1 MADGVEVEVYTDP
14 VQADLSGAFLGLDV
28 GSTSTKSFL
37 ITRSLLPV
45 IGCYTK
51 TASRPVQAVQAIFKV
66 MDNWISRNRLE
77 VTIAGCGT
85 TGSGR
90 RISARV
96 IGADLEPDEI
106 TAHATAAVNLN
117 PDVDTIIEIG
127 GQDAK
132 FTLLKDGRVTAS
144 VMNTVCAAGTG
155 SFIEEQAQKLSCP
168 LPQYSDR
175 AEGIPAPVSSDRCTV
190 FMERDINYFFA
201 EGFEQKEILASV
213 LHSVRDNYLTKVATV
228 GNIGNCIL
236 FQGATARN
244 RALVA
249 AFEQKLQK
257 PIHVSQFCHLTGALG
272 VALLAAEQGID
283 HSGFRGFDLWEKN
296 IPVRQEVCQLCSNY
310 CKITIADVDGQ
321 PQAYGFLCG
330 RDYDT
335 QKRVDRDTRYSLK
348 KLRKPSPALLQM
360 THWIRMPRPS
370 VFRRP
375 CICLKIWRSGRC
387 FFPFWAFGPLSAEI

>member
-1 MADGVEVEVYTDP
+1 M
-14 VQADLSGAFLGLDV
+14 
-28 GSTSTKSFL
+28 
-37 ITRSLLPV
+37 
-45 IGCYTK
+45 
-51 TASRPVQAVQAIFKV
+51 
-66 MDNWISRNRLE
+66 
-77 VTIAGCGT
+77 
-85 TGSGR
+85 
-90 RISARV
+90 
-96 IGADLEPDEI
+96 
-106 TAHATAAVNLN
+106 
-117 PDVDTIIEIG
+117 
-127 GQDAK
+127 
-132 FTLLKDGRVTAS
+132 TAS

-283 HSGFRGFDLWEKN
+283 HSGFRGFDLWEKIFQSVRKCVSCAAITVKSLLPMSTDSPRHMDFCAAETMTLKN
-296 IPVRQEVCQLCSNY
+296 GWTGIPG
-310 CKITIADVDGQ
+310 TA
-321 PQAYGFLCG
+321 
-330 RDYDT
+330 
-335 QKRVDRDTRYSLK
+335 
-348 KLRKPSPALLQM
+348 
-360 THWIRMPRPS
+360 
-370 VFRRP
+370 
-375 CICLKIWRSGRC
+375 
-387 FFPFWAFGPLSAEI
+387 